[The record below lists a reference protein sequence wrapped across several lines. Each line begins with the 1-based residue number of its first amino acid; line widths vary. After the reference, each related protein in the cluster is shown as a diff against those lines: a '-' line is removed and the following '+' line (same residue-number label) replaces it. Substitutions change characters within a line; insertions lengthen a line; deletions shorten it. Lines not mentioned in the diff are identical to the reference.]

1 MRKILIIPAFTISL
15 LLITNSAYPN
25 IIYLGIQSGVSLQ
38 KPSFSDIEFNTDT
51 TFLMGLNGGFRLGGF
66 GLELNYFQAAHNL
79 EPVDI
84 LAFDWGKRELDFSYV
99 GGNFK
104 IGIPFPLIFPY
115 ATIGYGYYT
124 ANPEGIEEEKEGG
137 LNIGAGL
144 EIAFG
149 RIALRGEG
157 KYHKVGINF
166 EERKFDFTN
175 FTFIIGLNFYIF

>member
-1 MRKILIIPAFTISL
+1 MRKFFLIIVFPIFVFLISTPAWS
-15 LLITNSAYPN
+15 N
-25 IIYLGIQSGVSLQ
+25 IIYLGVQSGISLQ

-66 GLELNYFQAAHNL
+66 GFELNYFQAAHNL

-84 LAFDWGKRELDFSYV
+84 LTFDWGKRELDFSYL
-99 GGNFK
+99 GGYFK

-124 ANPEGIEEEKEGG
+124 ANLEGIDKEKKGG
-137 LNIGAGL
+137 LSIGAGV
-144 EIAFG
+144 EISFG
-149 RIALRGEG
+149 KLGIKGEG

-166 EERKFDFTN
+166 EERKFDFKN
-175 FTFIIGLNFYIF
+175 FTFIVGLNFYIF